1 MYTPEEWTVIRTGL
15 DLVTITGKNA
25 KDLAALQ
32 LKVEK
37 DIEKSKTK
45 TITVRGKKVTRE
57 VEEPKSEEQIL
68 KEKQLLRYNALNMK
82 NNRSRL
88 TKKEQIEFDELKTLL
103 GE

>member
-37 DIEKSKTK
+37 DIEKSTDKRQK
-45 TITVRGKKVTRE
+45 ELEKIKK
-57 VEEPKSEEQIL
+57 
-68 KEKQLLRYNALNMK
+68 
-82 NNRSRL
+82 
-88 TKKEQIEFDELKTLL
+88 
-103 GE
+103 